1 MKAIIVPDLAYTSHK
16 GRRGGS
22 SNGYKE
28 MSARLKYLQYRD
40 DADGHIPQEQ
50 GLERWQDH
58 GLGMNYREILNNC
71 ASLSSEKG
79 IGLDVGA
86 VTSAGSD
93 GACSGT
99 GSRTARYRADRGCR

>member
-50 GLERWQDH
+50 GLER
-58 GLGMNYREILNNC
+58 C
-71 ASLSSEKG
+71 ASGMAAASTAGLIVATGYCYWFAGSSLALPHPRRNRA
-79 IGLDVGA
+79 IA
-86 VTSAGSD
+86 ASAGQS
-93 GACSGT
+93 
-99 GSRTARYRADRGCR
+99 